1 MDELIK
7 LYEYTKGILG
17 PIVAIGL
24 AASAYLYNQRNAN
37 KKDSADSSGQIQALD
52 VYKELLA
59 NERLA
64 KEREVLRADLLSK
77 ERNDAHQELWLLKGQ
92 LQAMTEQMSVQRT
105 ELDTLRKQLD
115 ELRDKV
121 NHNL

>member
-1 MDELIK
+1 ML
-7 LYEYTKGILG
+7 
-17 PIVAIGL
+17 AIGV
-24 AASAYLYNQRNAN
+24 AASAYLYNQRNVS
-37 KKDSADSSGQIQALD
+37 KKDSADSSGQIEALD

-64 KEREVLRADLLSK
+64 KEREVTRADLLSK

-92 LQAMTEQMSVQRT
+92 LQAMTEQMQAQRI

-115 ELRDKV
+115 ELREQI
-121 NHNL
+121 NHRA